1 MDIDYEVER
10 IVEEYSDMI
19 YKIALSYLEN
29 KYDAEDI
36 LQDVMIKYI
45 SFVKDNKFTD
55 RNHEK
60 CWMIRVTINLCCNE
74 IKSLKHN
81 KKNISYDNCIRELF
95 TTNEENN
102 CEEILDL
109 IGNLKEKYRTV
120 FELFYIHDM
129 KISEI
134 SKILNISESN
144 VKIRLMRAKKTIQEY
159 LQMGEAI

>member
-10 IVEEYSDMI
+10 VVEEYSNMI

-45 SFVKDNKFTD
+45 SFIKSNKFND

-60 CWMIRVTINLCCNE
+60 CWLIRVTMNLCCNE
-74 IKSLKHN
+74 VKSAKH
-81 KKNISYDNCIRELF
+81 KKNVSYDNCIKELF
-95 TTNEENN
+95 ITNEDNN
-102 CEEILDL
+102 CGEIFDL
-109 IGNLKEKYRTV
+109 IGNLKEKYRIV

-134 SKILNISESN
+134 SKTLNISESN
-144 VKIRLMRAKKTIQEY
+144 VKIRLMRAKKTIQEH
-159 LQMGEAI
+159 LQTGEAI